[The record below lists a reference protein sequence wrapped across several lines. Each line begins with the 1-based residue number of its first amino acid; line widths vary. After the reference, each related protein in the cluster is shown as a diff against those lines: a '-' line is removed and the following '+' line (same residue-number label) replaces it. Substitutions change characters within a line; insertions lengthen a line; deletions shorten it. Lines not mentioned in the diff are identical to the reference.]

1 MRYRSVLALL
11 AVLLLAGCTIIRGSG
26 QLSSESRQVSGFTKV
41 ELSGSGEL
49 KIEQTGTESLTIS
62 AEDNVL
68 PKISSE
74 VSGRTLILGS
84 KSNAKIIPTK
94 PISYSLTVKDLT
106 GLAVSGSGSVTMSK
120 LATPGLSTDI
130 SGSAAITASG
140 TADDQDLKIS
150 GSGRFEAEQLRS
162 KTVKVDMSGSGIVS
176 VYASDVLDIHMSG
189 SGTLTYTGDPKQVT
203 QQISGSGKLIK
214 K

>member
-26 QLSSESRQVSGFTKV
+26 QVSSESRQVSGFTKV

-106 GLAVSGSGSVTMSK
+106 GLAVSGSGSVTCQSWR
-120 LATPGLSTDI
+120 LPD
-130 SGSAAITASG
+130 
-140 TADDQDLKIS
+140 
-150 GSGRFEAEQLRS
+150 
-162 KTVKVDMSGSGIVS
+162 
-176 VYASDVLDIHMSG
+176 
-189 SGTLTYTGDPKQVT
+189 
-203 QQISGSGKLIK
+203 
-214 K
+214 